1 MARRRFE
8 MFQYRQALVRM
19 RQGDSDRQIAAA
31 RIMGR
36 RTAARLRE
44 FSLEHNW
51 LNPAGA
57 MPEDEAI
64 AAALSQPKR
73 ASTTISSLAGQRER
87 IQAWAQQGVSGV
99 AILAALQREQGWSG
113 SYSAVRRI
121 LADIRK
127 DEPPETTC
135 RLDFEPG
142 DAAQVD
148 FGAGPMLTHPDGK
161 LRRTWAFV
169 MTLCFSRHQYVEF
182 VWDQTVAT
190 WLGCHRRAFD
200 WFVCVPQRLIIDNA
214 KCAITKACIHDPTVQ
229 RAYADCA
236 EGYGFKIDPCPPHD
250 PQKKGIVE
258 SGVKYVK
265 GNFLALREFRS
276 LSDLNEQARAWVTQV
291 AGQRIH
297 GTTRQAPLA
306 LFEVE
311 RPLMRALPAIA
322 PDLGTWHRVKLHHD
336 CHVKFD
342 YRLYSAPFALVGK
355 VLWLRAT
362 DSAVALFDDF
372 RHVAT
377 HARAL
382 KPGERR
388 SVRDH
393 LPPDTQRF
401 FAHDRQWLGSQA
413 RLVGVACG
421 QLIDRLLSDK
431 ILERLRAA
439 QGVISLGKTYGNPR
453 LEAACAR
460 ALAHDSPFYRTVKS
474 ILATGADKTPPTEPI
489 TPAAYANPRF
499 ARAAATL
506 FACPNPQLD
515 LLH

>member
-1 MARRRFE
+1 

-44 FSLEHNW
+44 FSLQHNW
-51 LNPAGA
+51 LDAAGA

-64 AAALSQPKR
+64 AAALGQPKR
-73 ASTTISSLAGQRER
+73 ASTTVSSLASQRAQ
-87 IQAWAQQGVSGV
+87 IQIWAEQGVSGV
-99 AILAALQREQGWSG
+99 AIFAALQREQGWSG

-121 LADIRK
+121 LADIRSS
-127 DEPPETTC
+127 EPPETSC
-135 RLDFEPG
+135 RLDFAPG
-142 DAAQVD
+142 EGAQVD
-148 FGAGPMLTHPDGK
+148 FGAGPMLMHPDDK

-190 WLGCHRRAFD
+190 WLGCHRRAFE
-200 WFVCVPQRLIIDNA
+200 WFGAVPQRLIIDNA
-214 KCAITKACIHDPTVQ
+214 KCAITRACAKDPTVQ
-229 RAYADCA
+229 RAYAECA
-236 EGYGFKIDPCPPHD
+236 EGYGFRIDPCPPHD

-265 GNFLALREFRS
+265 GNFLALREFRN
-276 LSDLNEQARAWVTQV
+276 LADLNEQARTWVTNI
-291 AGQRIH
+291 AGVRIH
-297 GTTRQAPLA
+297 GTTRQAPLS
-306 LFEVE
+306 LFATE
-311 RPLMRALPAIA
+311 RPLMKALPAIA
-322 PDLGTWHRVKLHHD
+322 PDLGTWHQVTLHRD

-362 DSAVALFDDF
+362 DGAVALYDEF

-377 HARAL
+377 HCRGL
-382 KPGERR
+382 KPGERKT
-388 SVRDH
+388 VRDH
-393 LPPDTQRF
+393 LPPKAQAF
-401 FAHDRQWLGSQA
+401 FARDRQWLGMQA
-413 RLVGVACG
+413 REVGASCA

-439 QGVISLGKTYGNPR
+439 QGVIGLGKTYGNPR

-474 ILATGADKTPPTEPI
+474 ILSTGADKTPAAEPF
-489 TPAAYANPRF
+489 TPPAYANPRF
-499 ARAAATL
+499 ARDAATL
-506 FACPNPQLD
+506 FASPKAQLD

>member
-1 MARRRFE
+1 

-19 RQGDSDRQIAAA
+19 RQGDSDRQIAGA
-31 RIMGR
+31 RIVGR
-36 RTAARLRE
+36 RVAARLRE
-44 FSLEHNW
+44 LGMQHHRLEATG
-51 LNPAGA
+51 P

-64 AAALSQPKR
+64 AAALGQPKR
-73 ASTTISSLAGQRER
+73 ASTTVSSLQAQRER

-99 AILAALQREQGWSG
+99 AIFTALQREQGWSG
-113 SYSAVRRI
+113 SYSAVRRM
-121 LADIRK
+121 LTDIRRG
-127 DEPPETTC
+127 EPPETTC

-161 LRRTWAFV
+161 PRRTWAFV

-190 WLGCHRRAFD
+190 WLGCHRRAFE
-200 WFVCVPQRLIIDNA
+200 WFGAVPQRVIIDNA
-214 KCAITKACIHDPTVQ
+214 KCAIVKACAHDPTVQ
-229 RAYADCA
+229 RAYAECA
-236 EGYGFKIDPCPPHD
+236 EGYSFKIDPCPPYD

-265 GNFLALREFRS
+265 GNFLALREFRN
-276 LSDLNEQARAWVTQV
+276 LTDLNEQARAWVTQV
-291 AGQRIH
+291 AGQRVH

-306 LFEVE
+306 LFAIE
-311 RPLMRALPAIA
+311 RPLMQALPVIA
-322 PDLGTWHRVKLHHD
+322 PDLGTWHRVTLHPD

-362 DSAVALFDDF
+362 DGAVALFDDF

-377 HARAL
+377 HGKAL

-388 SVRDH
+388 TVRDH
-393 LPPDTQRF
+393 LPPQAQAF
-401 FAHDRQWLGSQA
+401 FAHDREWLGAQA
-413 RLVGVACG
+413 RLVGTACE
-421 QLIDRLLSDK
+421 QLIDRLLSDR

-439 QGVISLGKTYGNPR
+439 QGVIGLGKTYGNSR

-474 ILATGADKTPPTEPI
+474 ILSSGADKTPPIEPI
-489 TPAAYANPRF
+489 TPPAYANPRF
-499 ARAAATL
+499 ARDAATL